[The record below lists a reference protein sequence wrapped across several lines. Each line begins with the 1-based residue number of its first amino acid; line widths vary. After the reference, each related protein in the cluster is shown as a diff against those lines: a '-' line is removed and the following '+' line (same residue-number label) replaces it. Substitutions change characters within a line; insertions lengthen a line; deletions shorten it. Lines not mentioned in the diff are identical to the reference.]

1 VSTRDIRIEEFSYDL
16 PDERIAKYP
25 LEKREESKLL
35 IYKDGL
41 ISDSIFSSISNE
53 LHEGDLLVSNNTR
66 VIAARLFF
74 RKKTGASIEIFC
86 LEPVG
91 TSHQDAMMQ
100 RGKSIWKCLVG
111 GAKKWKGD
119 EKIECVITIEDKEE
133 IIYATRMEQT
143 ADAFIIAFEW
153 NNNNIPFSEVLH
165 TKGELPLPPYFN
177 RKAEQADYDRYQTVF
192 AIHEGSVAAPTAGL
206 HFTLNVLQS
215 LKEKAIMQREVT
227 LHVGAGTFKP
237 VSSETMEGHTMHS
250 EAFSVSVDLLKDI
263 LNCKGRIIPVGTTSM
278 RTLESLY
285 WLGVKMLS
293 QQKND
298 SMHNSINQWEPYQL
312 AQEVSLQDSFEAL
325 INCFELRN
333 EKDVNA
339 ATSILIA
346 PGYKFRVC
354 DGIITNFHMPKST
367 LLLLVAAFIG
377 EDWKSVYDYAMKND
391 FRFLSYGDSSL
402 LWRNGRN

>member
-1 VSTRDIRIEEFSYDL
+1 
-16 PDERIAKYP
+16 
-25 LEKREESKLL
+25 
-35 IYKDGL
+35 
-41 ISDSIFSSISNE
+41 
-53 LHEGDLLVSNNTR
+53 
-66 VIAARLFF
+66 
-74 RKKTGASIEIFC
+74 
-86 LEPVG
+86 
-91 TSHQDAMMQ
+91 
-100 RGKSIWKCLVG
+100 
-111 GAKKWKGD
+111 
-119 EKIECVITIEDKEE
+119 
-133 IIYATRMEQT
+133 
-143 ADAFIIAFEW
+143 
-153 NNNNIPFSEVLH
+153 
-165 TKGELPLPPYFN
+165 
-177 RKAEQADYDRYQTVF
+177 
-192 AIHEGSVAAPTAGL
+192 
-206 HFTLNVLQS
+206 
-215 LKEKAIMQREVT
+215 MQREVT